1 MHFDINELKGRL
13 DFLEVLLNNTNDKYK
28 RREILNDI
36 KKIKY
41 LIRYMNSSI
50 ILYSDDGCDRV
61 LGDFKEKK
69 DSVVASRV
77 LDFFNSYTDQMQS
90 SLVCFY
96 NKTKLPWKVR
106 KDFRISNVKYY
117 ELIDDFFKTFNH
129 ELFELYKYL
138 IEEKRIEI
146 SSKMYEGEKYA
157 RGLCFCIGN
166 LREAYVLSRFN
177 NKMSTG
183 STLPHE
189 LGHAYLLH
197 KANFNNEPN
206 IFIEAY
212 SIFIEFIF
220 GDYLKNTR
228 YSGVAY
234 SSEYQRLDSFLGM
247 IDYEFAN
254 LSRLK
259 DMYFTFP
266 FYYYSDGSLARI
278 DSAKMILSD
287 MLGMY
292 FVSLYRFDKKKYNIM
307 MPAFLDMYG
316 KVTDEEILKYFKLSN
331 LVDGSID
338 TLDTYVKT
346 YRR

>member
-1 MHFDINELKGRL
+1 MHFDINKLKGRL

-117 ELIDDFFKTFNH
+117 ELIDDFSKTFNH

-138 IEEKRIEI
+138 IEEKRIEM
-146 SSKMYEGEKYA
+146 SSKMYEGERYV

-166 LREAYVLSRFN
+166 LKETYVLSRFN
-177 NKMSTG
+177 NKMNTG
-183 STLPHE
+183 IILPHE
-189 LGHAYLLH
+189 LGHAYLFY
-197 KANFNNEPN
+197 KSDFNNESN
-206 IFIEAY
+206 IFVEAY

-220 GDYLKNTR
+220 GDYLKNTV
-228 YSGVAY
+228 YAGSAFNN
-234 SSEYQRLDSFLGM
+234 EYQRLDTFLGM
-247 IDYEFAN
+247 VGYEFDN
-254 LSRLK
+254 LIKLK
-259 DMYFTFP
+259 GMNFDFP
-266 FYYYSDGSLARI
+266 FYYTKDGSIGNVDTATL
-278 DSAKMILSD
+278 ILSN

-292 FVSLYRFDKKKYNIM
+292 LAHLYRFDRDRYNNEIKV
-307 MPAFLDMYG
+307 FLEMYG
-316 KVTDEEILKYFKLSN
+316 RTTDEEILKYFGLKN
-331 LVDGSID
+331 LTEGTEETVR
-338 TLDTYVKT
+338 TYVKT

>member
-1 MHFDINELKGRL
+1 MHFDINKLKGRL

-117 ELIDDFFKTFNH
+117 ELIDDFSKTFNH

-146 SSKMYEGEKYA
+146 SSKSYEGEKYA

-197 KANFNNEPN
+197 K
-206 IFIEAY
+206 
-212 SIFIEFIF
+212 
-220 GDYLKNTR
+220 
-228 YSGVAY
+228 V
-234 SSEYQRLDSFLGM
+234 
-247 IDYEFAN
+247 
-254 LSRLK
+254 
-259 DMYFTFP
+259 
-266 FYYYSDGSLARI
+266 
-278 DSAKMILSD
+278 ILI
-287 MLGMY
+287 
-292 FVSLYRFDKKKYNIM
+292 RTKYI
-307 MPAFLDMYG
+307 Y
-316 KVTDEEILKYFKLSN
+316 
-331 LVDGSID
+331 
-338 TLDTYVKT
+338 
-346 YRR
+346 

>member
-1 MHFDINELKGRL
+1 MHFDINKLKGRL

-138 IEEKRIEI
+138 IEEKRIEM
-146 SSKMYEGEKYA
+146 SSKSYEGEKYA

-166 LREAYVLSRFN
+166 LREVYVLSRFN

-220 GDYLKNTR
+220 GDYLKNTV
-228 YSGVAY
+228 YAGSAFNN
-234 SSEYQRLDSFLGM
+234 EYQRLDTFLGM
-247 IDYEFAN
+247 VDYEFDN
-254 LSRLK
+254 LIKLK
-259 DMYFTFP
+259 GMNFDFP
-266 FYYYSDGSLARI
+266 FYYTKDGSIGNVDTATL
-278 DSAKMILSD
+278 ILSN

-292 FVSLYRFDKKKYNIM
+292 LTHLYRFDRDRYNNEIKV
-307 MPAFLDMYG
+307 FLEMYG
-316 KVTDEEILKYFKLSN
+316 RTTDEEILKYFGLKN
-331 LVDGSID
+331 LTEGTEKTVR
-338 TLDTYVKT
+338 TYVKT

>member
-1 MHFDINELKGRL
+1 MHFDINKLKGRL

-138 IEEKRIEI
+138 IEEKRIEM
-146 SSKMYEGEKYA
+146 SSKRYEGEKYA

-220 GDYLKNTR
+220 GDYLKNTV
-228 YSGVAY
+228 YAGSAFNN
-234 SSEYQRLDSFLGM
+234 EYQRLDTFLGM
-247 IDYEFAN
+247 VGYEFDN
-254 LSRLK
+254 LIKLK
-259 DMYFTFP
+259 GMNFDFP
-266 FYYYSDGSLARI
+266 FYYTKDGSIGNVDTATL
-278 DSAKMILSD
+278 ILSN

-292 FVSLYRFDKKKYNIM
+292 LAHLYRFDRDRYNNEIKV
-307 MPAFLDMYG
+307 FLEMYG
-316 KVTDEEILKYFKLSN
+316 RTTDEEILKYFGLKN
-331 LVDGSID
+331 LTEGTEETVR
-338 TLDTYVKT
+338 TYVKT

>member
-1 MHFDINELKGRL
+1 MHFDINELKSRL
-13 DFLEVLLNNTNDKYK
+13 ILLEELLNSTDDKYK
-28 RREILNDI
+28 KIEIFNDI
-36 KKIKY
+36 NKIKY
-41 LIRYMNSSI
+41 LIRYIDKNALFNLYDTNEGI
-50 ILYSDDGCDRV
+50 I
-61 LGDFKEKK
+61 GDYKEK
-69 DSVVASRV
+69 DDDVVAGRIV
-77 LDFFNSYTDQMQS
+77 DFFNKYTMQIRTS
-90 SLVCFY
+90 IGVFS
-96 NKTKLPWKVR
+96 NMPKLPWRVWKNTI
-106 KDFRISNVKYY
+106 ISNKKYF
-117 ELIDDFFKTFNH
+117 ELISNFMEEFNP
-129 ELFELYKYL
+129 EMLEIYNNLVQN
-138 IEEKRIEI
+138 KRIELSI
-146 SSKMYEGEKYA
+146 DKYEGERYA
-157 RGLCFCIGN
+157 RGLCFCISN

-307 MPAFLDMYG
+307 MSAFLDMYG

>member
-1 MHFDINELKGRL
+1 MHFDINKLKFRL
-13 DFLEVLLNNTNDKYK
+13 ILLEELLNSTDDKYK
-28 RREILNDI
+28 KIEIFNDI
-36 KKIKY
+36 NKIKY
-41 LIRYMNSSI
+41 LIRYIDKNALFNLYDTNEGI
-50 ILYSDDGCDRV
+50 I
-61 LGDFKEKK
+61 GDYKEK
-69 DSVVASRV
+69 DDDVVAGRIV
-77 LDFFNSYTDQMQS
+77 DFFNKYIMQIRTS
-90 SLVCFY
+90 IGVFS
-96 NKTKLPWKVR
+96 NMPKLPWRVWKNTT
-106 KDFRISNVKYY
+106 ISNKKYF
-117 ELIDDFFKTFNH
+117 ELISNFMEEFNP
-129 ELFELYKYL
+129 EMLEIYNNLVQN
-138 IEEKRIEI
+138 KRIELSI
-146 SSKMYEGEKYA
+146 DKYEGERYV
-157 RGLCFCIGN
+157 RGLCFCVGN
-166 LREAYVLSRFN
+166 LKETYVLSRFN
-177 NKMSTG
+177 NKMNTG
-183 STLPHE
+183 IILPHE

-247 IDYEFAN
+247 IDYEFTN

-307 MPAFLDMYG
+307 MSAFLDMYG

>member
-1 MHFDINELKGRL
+1 MHFDINKLKDRL

-50 ILYSDDGCDRV
+50 ILYSDDGCNRV

-117 ELIDDFFKTFNH
+117 ELIDDFSKTFNH

-138 IEEKRIEI
+138 IEEKRIEM
-146 SSKMYEGEKYA
+146 SSKSYEGEKYA

-247 IDYEFAN
+247 IDYEFDN
-254 LSRLK
+254 LIKLK
-259 DMYFTFP
+259 GMNFDFP
-266 FYYYSDGSLARI
+266 FYYTKDGSIGNVDTATL
-278 DSAKMILSD
+278 ILSN

-292 FVSLYRFDKKKYNIM
+292 LAHLYRFDRDRYNNEIKV
-307 MPAFLDMYG
+307 FLEMYG
-316 KVTDEEILKYFKLSN
+316 RTTDEEILKYFGLKN
-331 LVDGSID
+331 LTEGTEKTVR
-338 TLDTYVKT
+338 TYVKT

>member
-1 MHFDINELKGRL
+1 MHFDINKLKDRL
-13 DFLEVLLNNTNDKYK
+13 DLLEVLLNNTSDKYK
-28 RREILNDI
+28 RREIHNDI

-41 LIRYMNSSI
+41 LIRYIDGSM
-50 ILYSDDGCDRV
+50 ILYPDDGCDKV
-61 LGDFKEKK
+61 LGDFKEKD
-69 DSVVASRV
+69 DSVVAGKV
-77 LDFFNSYTDQMQS
+77 VDFFNSYTDQIQF
-90 SLVCFY
+90 SLMCFY
-96 NKTKLPWKVR
+96 NRSKLPWKMR
-106 KDFRISNVKYY
+106 RDFRISNVKYY
-117 ELIDDFFKTFNH
+117 ELIDDFLKTFNR

-146 SSKMYEGEKYA
+146 SPRRYENEKYA

-166 LREAYVLSRFN
+166 LKETYVLSRFN

-183 STLPHE
+183 ITLPHE
-189 LGHAYLLH
+189 LGHAYLLY
-197 KANFNNEPN
+197 KTNFNNEPN

-228 YSGVAY
+228 YSSVAF
-234 SSEYQRLDSFLGM
+234 SKEYQRLDSFLGM
-247 IDYEFAN
+247 IDYEFEN

-259 DMYFTFP
+259 DMYFDFP
-266 FYYYSDGSLARI
+266 FYYSSDGSLARI
-278 DSAKMILSD
+278 DSAKMILSN

-292 FVSLYRFDKKKYNIM
+292 FVNLYRFDQKRYNIM
-307 MPAFLDMYG
+307 MSAFLDMYG
-316 KVTDEEILKYFKLSN
+316 RVTDEEILKYFKLDN

-338 TLDTYVKT
+338 TLSTYVKT

>member
-1 MHFDINELKGRL
+1 MHFDINKLKGRL

-77 LDFFNSYTDQMQS
+77 LDFFNLYTDQMQS

-117 ELIDDFFKTFNH
+117 ELIDDFSKTFNH

-138 IEEKRIEI
+138 IEEKRIEM

-157 RGLCFCIGN
+157 RGLCFCISN

-183 STLPHE
+183 
-189 LGHAYLLH
+189 
-197 KANFNNEPN
+197 
-206 IFIEAY
+206 
-212 SIFIEFIF
+212 
-220 GDYLKNTR
+220 
-228 YSGVAY
+228 V
-234 SSEYQRLDSFLGM
+234 
-247 IDYEFAN
+247 
-254 LSRLK
+254 
-259 DMYFTFP
+259 
-266 FYYYSDGSLARI
+266 
-278 DSAKMILSD
+278 
-287 MLGMY
+287 
-292 FVSLYRFDKKKYNIM
+292 LYHMN
-307 MPAFLDMYG
+307 
-316 KVTDEEILKYFKLSN
+316 
-331 LVDGSID
+331 
-338 TLDTYVKT
+338 
-346 YRR
+346 

>member
-1 MHFDINELKGRL
+1 MHFDINKLKGRL

-117 ELIDDFFKTFNH
+117 ELIDDFSKTFNH
-129 ELFELYKYL
+129 
-138 IEEKRIEI
+138 
-146 SSKMYEGEKYA
+146 
-157 RGLCFCIGN
+157 
-166 LREAYVLSRFN
+166 YVLSRFN

-307 MPAFLDMYG
+307 MSAFLDMYG

>member
-1 MHFDINELKGRL
+1 MHFDIDKLKDRL
-13 DFLEVLLNNTNDKYK
+13 DLLERLLNNTSDKYK
-28 RREILNDI
+28 RIEILNDI

-41 LIRYMNSSI
+41 LIRYIDSSI

-61 LGDFKEKK
+61 LGDFKEK
-69 DSVVASRV
+69 DDDVVASRV
-77 LDFFNSYTDQMQS
+77 VEFFNSYTSQLQN
-90 SLVCFY
+90 SLRYFY
-96 NKTKLPWKVR
+96 NKPKLPWKVR

-117 ELIDDFFKTFNH
+117 ELIDDFSKTFNC

-138 IEEKRIEI
+138 IEEKRIEM
-146 SSKMYEGEKYA
+146 SSKRYEGEKYA
-157 RGLCFCIGN
+157 GGLCFCIGN

-189 LGHAYLLH
+189 LGHAYLFY

-206 IFIEAY
+206 MFIEAY

-234 SSEYQRLDSFLGM
+234 SSEYQRLDAFLGLV
-247 IDYEFAN
+247 DYVFDDI
-254 LSRLK
+254 SKLK
-259 DMYFTFP
+259 DMYFKFP
-266 FYYYSDGSLARI
+266 FYYSSDGSLGRV
-278 DSAKMILSD
+278 DSAMMVLSN

-292 FVSLYRFDKKKYNIM
+292 FANLYRFDQKKYNKM
-307 MPAFLDMYG
+307 MAAFLDMYG
-316 KVTDEEILKYFKLSN
+316 RATDEEMLKYFKFDEMVS
-331 LVDGSID
+331 GSIA
-338 TLDTYVKT
+338 TINSYIKT